1 MSLDS
6 QDLSRSTTLYSNHGL
21 CPLSLQRVGH
31 RAGMGSDT
39 DSNFPLTKI
48 QSSTT
53 GARKPGEGTLNDFS
67 QPEICKD
74 DEKRGW
80 SGRRKV
86 KKLETRPVH
95 VETNGEVV
103 EVKLLGRIYE
113 KIVRFSIITRYIVYI
128 LPIAFLIAIPFLYFA
143 IFRPDDLF
151 VNTGVRV
158 YLFWAWIEITWLS
171 FWGTKLLSRTMP
183 QVFVTLCGVVSSG
196 TRKYAA
202 ILRAVEMQLNLVSW
216 AIISLATFTTFMHP
230 AFNHQVHQKHWISV
244 VKNLLG
250 ASVVASLLYLV
261 EKMFVQLI
269 SINYHRRSFDIRIK
283 ENKNCIRLLGYLYE
297 ASRALFPTNCHEFI
311 QEDSIINYSLK
322 NKLSKARHSRSGSAT
337 PMRLVGEIGKIGDK
351 MTSALGNIATEIT
364 GKQSYAVQ
372 SAHHVVS
379 EALKS
384 AEASEAL
391 AKRIW
396 LSFVEEDHEA
406 LYSADI
412 KEVLGPS
419 RHEIAEECF
428 YVLDEDTNGDVS
440 LEEMIM
446 KVVETGRERKAISA
460 SMRDVGQALRVLDQ
474 VLVTILLVIVVFTFI
489 GFQHTSFLTTLATAG
504 TTLLSLSF
512 VFAVTTQEFLGSCIF
527 LFVKHPYDVGDR
539 CDISNTTLV
548 VERISLLFTIFKR
561 LDTMRM
567 VQIPNTVLN
576 TLWIENTSRS
586 RAMKEQ
592 IEIFISFDT
601 PLEDIETLR
610 SLMEKFVRN
619 PENSRDFQ
627 PDVII
632 ETTSVNSMDKLSL
645 KIEIRHKSN
654 WHNENIRA
662 TRRSKFM
669 CALVTALRQVPIY
682 RPGGEGDPL
691 GGPKNPGYTVAVTD
705 EWAANAVKKSSEQKK
720 SKRLIPLSTEPKIN
734 LDEQLQQNSTLEFQL
749 SDDIN
754 KNEPK
759 INKNND
765 FQEPEESEIN
775 TGNTLRCEDN
785 QRLEKIESLR
795 QGLLKRQSTRGRR
808 RVGEVMQSAL
818 QQVNTSSNNL
828 APIQSS
834 RFVVRQNIDLEKQGD
849 LYTQGPR

>member
-6 QDLSRSTTLYSNHGL
+6 QDLSRSTTLHSNHGIFS
-21 CPLSLQRVGH
+21 PGLQKVGH
-31 RAGMGSDT
+31 LMGMGSDT

-67 QPEICKD
+67 QPETSKTN
-74 DEKRGW
+74 EKRSW

-86 KKLETRPVH
+86 KKLETRSVH

-103 EVKLLGRIYE
+103 EVKRLGRIYG
-113 KIVRFSIITRYIVYI
+113 KIIRFSIIYRYIVYI

-143 IFRPDDLF
+143 TFRPKDLF

-171 FWGTKLLSRTMP
+171 FWGTKLLSKTIP
-183 QVFVTLCGVVSSG
+183 QIFVTLCGVVSSG

-202 ILRAVEMQLNLVSW
+202 ILHAVEIQLNLVSW

-230 AFNHQVHQKHWISV
+230 ALSNQIHQKHWISV

-250 ASVVASLLYLV
+250 ASVVASLLYLA

-283 ENKNCIRLLGYLYE
+283 ENKNCIRLLSYLYE
-297 ASRALFPTNCHEFI
+297 ASRTLFPTNCPEFL
-311 QEDSIINYSLK
+311 QEDSMINYSLK
-322 NKLSKARHSRSGSAT
+322 NKLSKSKHSRSGSAT
-337 PMRLVGEIGKIGDK
+337 PMRLVGEIGKIGDR
-351 MTSALGNIATEIT
+351 MTSAFGNIATEIT
-364 GKQSYAVQ
+364 GKQSYTIQ
-372 SAHHVVS
+372 SAHYVVS

-384 AEASEAL
+384 VDASEAL

-396 LSFVEEDHEA
+396 MSFVEEEHEA
-406 LYSADI
+406 LYPDDI
-412 KEVLGPS
+412 KEVLGS
-419 RHEIAEECF
+419 ARYEIAEECF
-428 YVLDEDTNGDVS
+428 CVLDEDANGDIS

-446 KVVETGRERKAISA
+446 KVVKTGRERKVIAA

-474 VLVTILLVIVVFTFI
+474 VLVTILLVIVIFTFI
-489 GFQHTSFLTTLATAG
+489 AFQNTSFLTTLATAG

-512 VFAVTTQEFLGSCIF
+512 VFAATTQEFLGSCIF

-561 LDTMRM
+561 IDTMRM
-567 VQIPNTVLN
+567 VQIPNMVLN

-586 RAMKEQ
+586 KAMKEQ

-610 SLMEKFVRN
+610 SLMEIFVRN

-627 PDVII
+627 PEVIM

-654 WHNENIRA
+654 WHNENVRA
-662 TRRSKFM
+662 ARHSKFM

-682 RPGGEGDPL
+682 RPGGDGDPL

-705 EWAANAVKKSSEQKK
+705 EWAANAVKKSSEEKK
-720 SKRLIPLSTEPKIN
+720 SKRLIPLSTEPKKD
-734 LDEQLQQNSTLEFQL
+734 LDEQLQQKSTPESQL
-749 SDDIN
+749 SDEIN
-754 KNEPK
+754 ENQPKNK
-759 INKNND
+759 KND
-765 FQEPEESEIN
+765 DVQKSEESNKI
-775 TGNTLRCEDN
+775 TGKSLGHEDNN
-785 QRLEKIESLR
+785 QRLENIESLR

-808 RVGEVMQSAL
+808 RVGEVMPSTL
-818 QQVNTSSNNL
+818 KQVNASSNTL
-828 APIQSS
+828 APILSS
-834 RFVVRQNIDLEKQGD
+834 KFAARENLDLEKQVD
-849 LYTQGPR
+849 IYPQGS